1 MSATSERVSIG
12 RLILWPSIITLAITV
27 LRLVGELQHWSPR
40 LFNPEAGGGGALVGI
55 SWLPL
60 IFGVYFAIKLV
71 GAGEEPPSASRA
83 ILLPVLGLV
92 LVVGAAAAS
101 TVISK
106 TPTTGTIDYASW
118 VQSLI
123 IINIAALVAIIVQ
136 RYCWPALFKTL
147 LAYAFAARIPV
158 ALIMLV
164 AIYKNWGTHYD
175 VAPMPEFPA
184 MHWFMKWLLIGAV
197 PQFVIWIA
205 FTVIVGGLVG
215 GITGAIA
222 RRRTRTQQPATA

>member
-1 MSATSERVSIG
+1 MSATSKEISIG
-12 RLILWPSIITLAITV
+12 RMILWPSIITLAITA

-40 LFNPEAGGGGALVGI
+40 FFNPEPGGGGALVGI

-60 IFGVYFAIKLV
+60 IFGVYFALRLV
-71 GAGEEPPSASRA
+71 GADEAPPSASRA
-83 ILLPVLGLV
+83 IFTPVIGIV
-92 LVVGAAAAS
+92 LMIAGAVAA

-106 TPTTGTIDYASW
+106 TPTPGTVVLVNLAG
-118 VQSLI
+118 LI
-123 IINIAALVAIIVQ
+123 ALVIQ
-136 RYCWPALFKTL
+136 RYGWPALFKTL

-175 VAPMPEFPA
+175 VAPTPEFPA
-184 MHWFMKWLLIGAV
+184 MHWFLKWLLIGAL
-197 PQFVIWIA
+197 PQLLLWIA

-222 RRRTRTQQPATA
+222 RRKTVTRQPEAA

>member
-1 MSATSERVSIG
+1 MSATSNRISIG

-40 LFNPEAGGGGALVGI
+40 FFNPEPGGGGALVGI

-60 IFGVYFAIKLV
+60 IFGVYFALKLV
-71 GAGEEPPSASRA
+71 GAGEAPPSASRA
-83 ILLPVLGLV
+83 IFTPVIGIV
-92 LVVGAAAAS
+92 LIIAGAVAS
-101 TVISK
+101 TVISN
-106 TPTTGTIDYASW
+106 TPSPGTI
-118 VQSLI
+118 VLI
-123 IINIAALVAIIVQ
+123 NLAGLIALVIQ
-136 RYCWPALFKTL
+136 RYGWPALFKTL

-175 VAPMPEFPA
+175 VAPTPEFPA
-184 MHWFMKWLLIGAV
+184 MHWFLKWLLIGAL
-197 PQFVIWIA
+197 PQLLIWIA

-222 RRRTRTQQPATA
+222 RRKTGTRQPEAA

>member
-1 MSATSERVSIG
+1 MSATSERVSVG
-12 RLILWPSIITLAITV
+12 RLIFWPSVITLAITV

-40 LFNPEAGGGGALVGI
+40 FFNPEPGGGGALVGI

-60 IFGVYFAIKLV
+60 FFGVYFAIKLA
-71 GAGEEPPSASRA
+71 GAGEGPPSATRA
-83 ILLPVLGLV
+83 ILVPVLGI
-92 LVVGAAAAS
+92 VVI
-101 TVISK
+101 VIGVGVS
-106 TPTTGTIDYASW
+106 
-118 VQSLI
+118 SLI
-123 IINIAALVAIIVQ
+123 SPQPAAPIAIVILNIAALVALVVQ
-136 RYCWPALFKTL
+136 RYSWPGLFKTL

-175 VAPMPEFPA
+175 VAPTADFPA
-184 MHWFMKWLLIGAV
+184 MHWFLKWLLIGAL
-197 PQFVIWIA
+197 PQFLIWIA

-222 RRRTRTQQPATA
+222 RRRTGTQQTATA

>member
-1 MSATSERVSIG
+1 MSARSERVSIG

-40 LFNPEAGGGGALVGI
+40 FFNPEPGGGGALVGI

-60 IFGVYFAIKLV
+60 IFGVYFALKLV
-71 GAGEEPPSASRA
+71 GAGEVPASASKA
-83 ILLPVLGLV
+83 IFVPVLGIV
-92 LVVGAAAAS
+92 LIVAGAAAS
-101 TVISK
+101 TLVSK
-106 TPTTGTIDYASW
+106 TPTPGTI
-118 VQSLI
+118 V
-123 IINIAALVAIIVQ
+123 IINIAALIALVVQ
-136 RYCWPALFKTL
+136 RYSWPALFKTL

-164 AIYKNWGTHYD
+164 AIYRNWGTHYD
-175 VAPMPEFPA
+175 VAPTPEFPA
-184 MHWFMKWLLIGAV
+184 MHWFLKWLLIGAL
-197 PQFVIWIA
+197 PQFLIWIA

-222 RRRTRTQQPATA
+222 RRRTHTQQPATA

>member
-1 MSATSERVSIG
+1 MSATSERVSIR
-12 RLILWPSIITLAITV
+12 RLILWPSIITLAITG

-40 LFNPEAGGGGALVGI
+40 FFNPEAGGGGALVGI

-60 IFGVYFAIKLV
+60 IFGVYFAIKLA
-71 GAGEEPPSASRA
+71 GAGEAPPSASRA
-83 ILLPVLGLV
+83 ILVPVLGIV
-92 LVVGAAAAS
+92 LVIAGVVAA

-106 TPTTGTIDYASW
+106 SPAGTISYRDW
-118 VQSLI
+118 ILSLV
-123 IINIAALVAIIVQ
+123 IINIAALVGLIVQ
-136 RYCWPALFKTL
+136 RYSWPALFKTL

-222 RRRTRTQQPATA
+222 RRRTSTQQPATA

>member
-40 LFNPEAGGGGALVGI
+40 FFNPEAGGGGALVGI

-71 GAGEEPPSASRA
+71 GAGEPPSASRA
-83 ILLPVLGLV
+83 ILVPVLGIV
-92 LVVGAAAAS
+92 LVVAGAAAS

-106 TPTTGTIDYASW
+106 TPTAGTI
-118 VQSLI
+118 I
-123 IINIAALVAIIVQ
+123 IINIVALVALIVQ
-136 RYCWPALFKTL
+136 RYGWPALFKTL

-175 VAPMPEFPA
+175 VAPTPEFPA
-184 MHWFMKWLLIGAV
+184 MHWFMKWLLIGAL
-197 PQFVIWIA
+197 PQFLIWIE